1 MLVGLLTLVPFFGTS
16 QTVEKAC
23 FSVPGGFYEESFALE
38 LSPIYPQHHIRFTT
52 NGNRP
57 TAQSQRYAGPLLL
70 DESLYSTSDLYT
82 IQISTDEYLYV
93 PDSLRHCIV
102 IRAAVF
108 DENDSC
114 ISGVTT
120 NSYFVHS
127 LGCDTHGLPAVSL
140 CSDSLDLF
148 DYHRGILVPG
158 IYFDSLNPLV
168 TGNYY
173 QTGSEWERLTNFE
186 YHEVGQE
193 SVNQLA
199 GLRVQGKKSRRF
211 EQKAFKLFAREE
223 YGNNRFEHRFFET
236 LPNDSYKHLILK
248 PFYASFNRTGVNDY
262 LASHIASELDVES
275 LASRPVVLFL
285 NGEYW
290 GIYFLHEK
298 PDERFLQDHLGID
311 PDLVTILDG
320 WSPSVDCGDPTDYIE
335 LFRWMT
341 DADLRDPE
349 AYAYLSTK
357 IDLHNFIDYYVLE
370 LFLENT
376 DWPANNMRCWQYG
389 NGKWRWV
396 FFDGDACLCWVTFN
410 AFDNAVYEGAD
421 TWPSSTRAT
430 LFFRKLLSNE
440 SFRQQFESRFQ
451 ALMGTFFSYEN
462 TEPMFEEI
470 KSLMEREIPFQSER
484 FGRPVDVDDWNTNM
498 GHTQWFL
505 MKRNE
510 YLAPVLAD
518 FMQYWSVGETPLACL
533 EVFPNPSEGPI
544 TIRYQADHPET
555 VSVLLYDVTGRQVFA
570 QSLSAG
576 TGDNLFLLTPSL
588 APGLYLMRVGT
599 TTFRVIFR

>member
-1 MLVGLLTLVPFFGTS
+1 MLVPFFGTS
-16 QTVEKAC
+16 QPAEKAC
-23 FSVPGGFYEESFALE
+23 FSVPGGFYETSPLLE
-38 LSPIYPQHHIRFTT
+38 IFPFYPQHHIRFTT

-57 TAQSQRYAGPLLL
+57 TAQSRLYTGPLLL
-70 DESLYSTSDLYT
+70 DESLYSTSDIYT
-82 IQISTDEYLYV
+82 IQISTDEYFFV
-93 PDSLRHCIV
+93 PDSVRYCIV

-108 DENDSC
+108 NENDSC
-114 ISGVTT
+114 ISPVAT
-120 NSYFVHS
+120 NSYFIHS

-158 IYFDSLNPLV
+158 VHFDSLNPLV

-173 QTGSEWERLTNFE
+173 QTGSEWECQTSFE
-186 YHEVGQE
+186 YHEIGQE

-211 EQKAFKLFAREE
+211 EQKALQLFAREE

-236 LPNDSYKHLILK
+236 LPNDSFKHLTLK

-262 LASHIASELDVES
+262 LANRIASELDVES

-311 PDLVTILDG
+311 PDLVTILVG
-320 WSPSVDCGDPTDYIE
+320 WLPSVDCGDPTDYIE
-335 LFRWMT
+335 LFQWMT
-341 DADLRDPE
+341 DADLRDPG
-349 AYAYLSTK
+349 AYSYLSTK

-389 NGKWRWV
+389 DGKWRWI
-396 FFDGDACLCWVTFN
+396 FFDGDACVSWVTFF
-410 AFDNAVYEGAD
+410 AFDNAVYVGDD
-421 TWPSSTRAT
+421 TWPSSTSAT
-430 LFFRKLLSNE
+430 LFFRKLLANE
-440 SFRQQFESRFQ
+440 LFRQQFEARFQ
-451 ALMGTFFSYEN
+451 ELMGTVFSYEN
-462 TEPMFEEI
+462 TEPVFEEI
-470 KSLMEREIPFQSER
+470 KSLMEGEIPFQSER
-484 FGRPVDVDDWNTNM
+484 FGCPVDVDDWNTNM
-498 GHTQWFL
+498 GHTKWFL

-510 YLAPVLAD
+510 YLVPVLAD
-518 FMQYWSVGETPLACL
+518 FLQYWSVGETPLTPL
-533 EVFPNPSEGPI
+533 EVFPNPTQGPI
-544 TIRYQADHPET
+544 TIRYHADRPET
-555 VSVLLYDVTGRQVFA
+555 LAVQWMDATGRLVFA
-570 QSLSAG
+570 QSLPVGSG
-576 TGDNLFLLTPSL
+576 TETFTITPPPFP
-588 APGLYLMRVGT
+588 PGLYFLKMNQQVVKIIRQ
-599 TTFRVIFR
+599 